1 MEPLPGEA
9 HHVVVEVDVVGVPV
23 QREQSNNLKKNTE
36 KRSKQI
42 ADAVW
47 LTYKEWMWEKRSI
60 KETLMHIKDSISNN
74 VLISMN
80 GNIVKTEFSLK
91 YT

>member
-42 ADAVW
+42 ADAV
-47 LTYKEWMWEKRSI
+47 
-60 KETLMHIKDSISNN
+60 
-74 VLISMN
+74 
-80 GNIVKTEFSLK
+80 
-91 YT
+91 

>member
-23 QREQSNNLKKNTE
+23 QREQSNNLKKKHE
-36 KRSKQI
+36 KKIKSKQI

-60 KETLMHIKDSISNN
+60 KETLMHIKDSISSN
-74 VLISMN
+74 LISKILFN
-80 GNIVKTEFSLK
+80 VKYK
-91 YT
+91 